1 MTLLRFHLD
10 CTDCGSIPKGFH
22 TCPWQFLRIA
32 TTVYRVAC
40 ISYFF
45 LRVWESVW
53 VGRAIFPYFPYM
65 SLRLLLEMCSIIGP
79 VIFWSYLVLWSCG
92 GEGFSIKTWPGSI
105 ELQHASTILESL
117 EMLNLHQPSSTFYG
131 GNLSNLETEIL
142 KETLCVICICK
153 DGTRLRLLLE
163 TWARTWDT
171 HGFTFTEGRAAK
183 HI

>member
-1 MTLLRFHLD
+1 MHWLWKH
-10 CTDCGSIPKGFH
+10 SKGFPYLPMAFPAH
-22 TCPWQFLRIA
+22 RNYSVQCTESHVSL
-32 TTVYRVAC
+32 
-40 ISYFF
+40 FF
-45 LRVWESVW
+45 SFECESASEW
-53 VGRAIFPYFPYM
+53 AELWHYFPYM
-65 SLRLLLEMCSIIGP
+65 SLRLLLEMCSIIRP

-142 KETLCVICICK
+142 KETLCVICMCK